1 MNEAASVEIE
11 DTADKTGFAIVVNGE
26 LAVIPHEEVSW
37 TEVVAIAFPVWPSP
51 DTTFTVTYRK
61 AKGPKH
67 EAILVE
73 GGVVEVKK
81 QGTVFDVTPTGKS

>member
-1 MNEAASVEIE
+1 MNETASVEVE
-11 DTADKTGFAIVVNGE
+11 NTADKTGFAIVVNGE

-67 EAILVE
+67 EGILVE

-81 QGTVFDVTPTGKS
+81 QGTIFDVTPTGKS

>member
-1 MNEAASVEIE
+1 MNEAASVEVE
-11 DTADKTGFAIVVNGE
+11 TTADKTGFAIVVNGE
-26 LAVIPHEEVSW
+26 LAVTPHEEVSW

-67 EAILVE
+67 EGILVE

-81 QGTVFDVTPTGKS
+81 QGTIFDVTPTGKS